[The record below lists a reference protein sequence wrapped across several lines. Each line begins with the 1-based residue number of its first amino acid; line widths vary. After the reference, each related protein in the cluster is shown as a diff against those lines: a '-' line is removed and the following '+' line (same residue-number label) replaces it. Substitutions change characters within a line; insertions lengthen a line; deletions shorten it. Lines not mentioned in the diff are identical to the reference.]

1 VENGARVNEKNKNN
15 DSALEIVKKYNNKKC
30 LSK

>member
-1 VENGARVNEKNKNN
+1 MVQELMKKNKNN

>member
-1 VENGARVNEKNKNN
+1 MEQELMKKNKNN